1 VMQYAARLTLVM
13 LLAFHTNVVARA
25 ETIATFTRNPSN
37 PILRGVRIGS
47 EIAAKSAGA
56 QIVHYIPRSESET
69 EQLGLIDEVIRNKP
83 DALVL
88 APFDPTAMLPAVD
101 KLNAAGIPVTNVNER
116 LAGGKVVADVGTDDY
131 QLALTTARYLI
142 DAMGKKGNVVILE
155 GPENL
160 PTSIARVKA
169 YKDILKE
176 YPDVKLLASKSAN
189 YARTPAIDTMKS
201 FLRLYPQIDG
211 VLAANDPMAIGA
223 IESLKAAK
231 RKSLVVG
238 INASREVIELIKSG
252 DLLGSGDY
260 NGFMQGCLA
269 TEIAIANLHKQPVP
283 AEINLKAL
291 VMDRSNYQA
300 YEIPIEQRTC
310 PTLQSVSTQN
320 R

>member
-1 VMQYAARLTLVM
+1 MQYAARLTLVM

-116 LAGGKVVADVGTDDY
+116 LAGGKVVAYVGTDDY

-142 DAMGKKGNVVILE
+142 DAIGKKGNVVILE